1 VTKHRVADLNDIA
14 VGELKR
20 VDVDGVL
27 ICLARLDDDAVCA
40 INDTCTH
47 EYTSLSDGELYQGS
61 VSCPLH
67 GSLFDVRTGKVTG
80 MPADIP
86 VATYKVSVDDGGIFV
101 EV

>member
-1 VTKHRVADLNDIA
+1 MTKHRVADLNEIG

-20 VDVDGVL
+20 VEVDGVP
-27 ICLARLDDDAVCA
+27 ICLARIADAAVFA

-47 EYTSLSDGELYQGS
+47 EYSSLSEGELYQGS

-86 VATYKVSVDDGGIFV
+86 VTTYAVSVDEGGVFV

>member
-1 VTKHRVADLNDIA
+1 MKHRVADLNDLGT
-14 VGELKR
+14 GELKR

-27 ICLARLDDDAVCA
+27 ICLARLADAVFA

-47 EYTSLSDGELYQGS
+47 EYASLSDGELYQGS

-67 GSLFDVRTGKVTG
+67 GSLFDVRTGKVMGT
-80 MPADIP
+80 PAEIP
-86 VATYKVSVDDGGIFV
+86 VATYTVSVEDGGIFV